1 MFRHMLW
8 MPDWSRFYYTRKSS
22 WEAEIKSL
30 KQSKPEKQIKAL
42 RSNMRFTK
50 LLQIQKTLTDIAV
63 LTYSMG

>member
-1 MFRHMLW
+1 MLW
-8 MPDWSRFYYTRKSS
+8 MPDWSRFYYTRKPS

-50 LLQIQKTLTDIAV
+50 LLQI
-63 LTYSMG
+63 